1 MKTNDSRIYGQGK
14 IVSYFLKP
22 SCRGVSFNMLHNTG
36 AYQYNTLKKIQ
47 NTVRVPS
54 TLYNSVLGALNVYQ
68 SPLPSIKVN
77 WNQMSDRREP
87 HIQTGSSKSQ
97 GSFYH
102 GSSVRHTQTRM
113 RPGAGTPGGAGVD
126 IKHNSYHRYLNRLK
140 GGKLARPGV
149 IPPTFGLNPIV
160 FNRTNP
166 IYGGKV
172 TNTSIISGCGPCIC
186 PEENKNIPICDK
198 SKQLE
203 LMYRYPFI
211 EQIAITDHGFVLG
224 QNVYARQSITDLFE
238 EAVVIEILEGELYN
252 VKTTKTDKIYI
263 NLRLGEIIPYFPCD
277 DCYTEENILLQLIE
291 GSVGASGTE
300 SINVCSNINKLSLTY
315 LDILDILKPLFPNL
329 NFNPYYYEGKISIK
343 DANF

>member
-1 MKTNDSRIYGQGK
+1 MSPTNSRIYDSGK
-14 IVSYFLKP
+14 NVSYFIKP
-22 SCRGVSFNMLHNTG
+22 NCRGVSFNMLHNTG

-87 HIQTGSSKSQ
+87 HVQTGSSKSQ

-126 IKHNSYHRYLNRLK
+126 IKHNSYHRYLNKLK

-149 IPPTFGLNPIV
+149 IPPTFGLNPIE
-160 FNRTNP
+160 FNRSNP

-186 PEENKNIPICDK
+186 PEENKDIPICNK

-211 EQIAITDHGFVLG
+211 EQISTIADQGFKLG
-224 QNVYARQSITDLFE
+224 QNVYARQSNQDLFE
-238 EAVVIEILEGELYN
+238 EAIIIEILEGGLYN
-252 VKTTKTDKIYI
+252 VKTTNTDETYI
-263 NLRLGEIIPYFPCD
+263 NLSLGEIIPYFPCE
-277 DCYTEENILLQLIE
+277 DCYTDDNLLLQLIE
-291 GSVGASGTE
+291 GVPLKE
-300 SINVCSNINKLSLTY
+300 CILVDKLSLTY
-315 LDILDILKPLFPNL
+315 LEILDILKPLFPNI
-329 NFNPYYYEGKISIK
+329 NFNPYYYKGESLA
-343 DANF
+343 DV